1 MRTVK
6 QIEEILPELDHY
18 IADELEDQDL
28 DFKQWDFQS
37 RDKSVQNVVR
47 MAVCMAN
54 GGGGTVVFGVADRI
68 EGRENALLGIPP
80 EIDINLLKK
89 AVYDQTDPK
98 IMPVFE
104 ELRILEGT
112 GRLLVMQIHSGLPPY
127 TDTSGRGTVRVGK
140 DCQPLT
146 GTVRRKIAIETGETD
161 YSAEIVAPLD
171 ASLLSPVA
179 MESLRNLAMAERA
192 PEDLLRLNDMEL
204 LSALG
209 VVRNN
214 NITRAGLL
222 LAGNEES
229 LQRHI
234 PGHSWTFL
242 QMKTDTDYGI
252 RDDRFTAIPISVRRI
267 EELLIPFNP
276 ISTLEQGMFHFEYRT
291 WPIIALREALMN
303 AFCHRDFRIAGP
315 IMIKLYGDR
324 LEIANNGGFIAGI
337 NENNILHHP
346 PAARNPL
353 LVEALTRLR
362 LVNRSNLGI
371 RRMYSSLLIEG
382 KEPPIIR
389 ELGESVLVSFYR
401 RDISSVF
408 RMFVADENSKGRDFG
423 VDSLLIL
430 QFLLKHPE
438 IETSHASALCQ
449 RSDAQMRE
457 QLAGMEKAGYIEHGG
472 SGRGTYWTLRP
483 ELHNRLAE
491 DGHHERDR
499 RIDWEAAKTRV
510 LSILMDRD
518 KRGEPGLSNQE
529 IRRITAYDRNHVFRL
544 MTELRA
550 ENPSIKPPGKGAH
563 ARYVINTSE

>member
-6 QIEEILPELDHY
+6 QIEEILPELDHC

-104 ELRILEGT
+104 ELIILEGT

-303 AFCHRDFRIAGP
+303 AFCHRDFRS
-315 IMIKLYGDR
+315 
-324 LEIANNGGFIAGI
+324 
-337 NENNILHHP
+337 
-346 PAARNPL
+346 AA
-353 LVEALTRLR
+353 
-362 LVNRSNLGI
+362 
-371 RRMYSSLLIEG
+371 
-382 KEPPIIR
+382 
-389 ELGESVLVSFYR
+389 
-401 RDISSVF
+401 
-408 RMFVADENSKGRDFG
+408 
-423 VDSLLIL
+423 
-430 QFLLKHPE
+430 
-438 IETSHASALCQ
+438 
-449 RSDAQMRE
+449 
-457 QLAGMEKAGYIEHGG
+457 
-472 SGRGTYWTLRP
+472 
-483 ELHNRLAE
+483 
-491 DGHHERDR
+491 
-499 RIDWEAAKTRV
+499 
-510 LSILMDRD
+510 
-518 KRGEPGLSNQE
+518 
-529 IRRITAYDRNHVFRL
+529 
-544 MTELRA
+544 
-550 ENPSIKPPGKGAH
+550 
-563 ARYVINTSE
+563 